1 MLHEALQMIHNKQM
15 SEKQR
20 QRKISVNEN
29 ARRMET
35 STKSLQNLHNMTR
48 SAPQLKTTSTG
59 GNSSVTAQKLRESKW
74 FKYNENKIFLSVVEN
89 GFILEKRIADIDE
102 EHLWGIALWESGHE
116 KSKDINRIY
125 IYTLTDSGEKVKV
138 TALKM
143 ETFWAPDCDV
153 RINNQQDKEKTP
165 NTEDEIRKQIEYS
178 VKNKT
183 LKWHSSHHFPYF
195 CRYEKPSLG
204 RIQQISERVKF
215 NSIGVS
221 LGMLMRGRTR
231 RPTTSK

>member
-15 SEKQR
+15 SDKQR

-29 ARRMET
+29 ARKMQT

-48 SAPQLKTTSTG
+48 SAPQLKTTG
-59 GNSSVTAQKLRESKW
+59 GNSFVAAQKLRESKW
-74 FKYNENKIFLSVVEN
+74 FKYNENKILLSVVEN
-89 GFILEKRIADIDE
+89 GFILEKRVEGID

-125 IYTLTDSGEKVKV
+125 IYTLTDPGEKAKI

-143 ETFWAPDCDV
+143 ESFWAPDCDV
-153 RINNQQDKEKTP
+153 RINNQQDKEKSP
-165 NTEDEIRKQIEYS
+165 NSEEDIRKQIEYS

-183 LKWHSSHHFPYF
+183 LKWHNSHHFPYF

-204 RIQQISERVKF
+204 KIQQISERVKF

-231 RPTTSK
+231 KTTTSK